1 MGFVMMPRLL
11 NRVRA
16 ERGETD
22 ILDRSHEQGSIS
34 LVERDAPN
42 RFISAEDAYKL
53 PIMSPLMRPGT
64 QTRSQ
69 DLIEDLRE
77 ARAREL
83 ALFTDLSGDQL
94 LGPQEHFLEPA
105 IWEAGH
111 VGWFQEYWILRNLE
125 KAKPILEG
133 GDSIFDSF
141 NVSYKLRWNHDS
153 PTRDETLDY
162 LRTVLDRSI
171 NRLNGREPD
180 ENERYFYWLATQ
192 HEYMHSENLCMVR
205 QTMGYPKPE
214 FEERSVS
221 PDPTFEPGDVEIP
234 GGTYSLGAREDDSFV
249 FDNEKWAH
257 EVEIKPFRIA
267 NAPVTNAEFLAF
279 VTDGAYGTRRFW
291 GKHGWEWRRREG
303 ATHPLFWRKSGSG
316 WVQENFDSEFRLKP
330 NNPVAHVNWFEARA
344 YCAWAGRRL
353 PTEAEWELAASG
365 RQKRR
370 FPWGEE
376 LPTPDRAN
384 LDWSHLGVVDVSAY
398 PEGDSPFGC
407 RQMIGNIWEWTDSY
421 LEPYP
426 GFTPDPYKEYSQPYF
441 GQKPVLRGGG
451 FASRSKMVRNTWRN
465 FFMRHR
471 RNIVA
476 GFRTCA
482 LQMR

>member
-1 MGFVMMPRLL
+1 MTAGIRT
-11 NRVRA
+11 RA
-16 ERGETD
+16 E
-22 ILDRSHEQGSIS
+22 
-34 LVERDAPN
+34 
-42 RFISAEDAYKL
+42 
-53 PIMSPLMRPGT
+53 
-64 QTRSQ
+64 

-83 ALFTDLSGDQL
+83 TLFTDLSDEQL
-94 LGPQEHFLEPA
+94 LGQREHFIEPP
-105 IWEAGH
+105 IWEVGH
-111 VGWFQEYWILRNLE
+111 VGWFQEYWILRNLGGS
-125 KAKPILEG
+125 KPILEN
-133 GDSIFDSF
+133 GDNIYDSF
-141 NVSYKLRWNHDS
+141 NVSYKLRWDHEFPN
-153 PTRDETLDY
+153 RDETLDY

-171 NRLNGREPD
+171 ERLKTDKLDDKES
-180 ENERYFYWLATQ
+180 YYYWLVTQ

-205 QTMGYPKPE
+205 QTLGHPEPK
-214 FEERSVS
+214 FEESGAS
-221 PDPTFEPGDVEIP
+221 PDPTFEPRDVEIP
-234 GGTYSLGAREDDSFV
+234 GGTFSLGAPMDGSFV

-257 EVEIKPFRIA
+257 DIEIAPFRIA
-267 NAPVTNAEFLAF
+267 NAPVTNAEFVEF
-279 VTDGAYGTRRFW
+279 VKDGGYQTRRFW
-291 GKHGWEWRRREG
+291 GKHGSEWRRREG
-303 ATHPLFWRKSGSG
+303 ATHPLFWRESGRG
-316 WVQENFDSEFRLKP
+316 WVQAHFDDESPL
-330 NNPVAHVNWFEARA
+330 NPDSPVVHINWYEARA

-365 RQKRR
+365 PEKRS
-370 FPWGEE
+370 FPWGDEP
-376 LPTPDRAN
+376 PTPERAN
-384 LDWSHLGVVDVSAY
+384 LDWSHVGVVDVSAY
-398 PEGDSPFGC
+398 PGGDSVFGC

-482 LQMR
+482 L